1 VALGGYLAVL
11 AFLTL
16 VPMPLDYPVTNNL
29 TLFHTI
35 AREDTRQFLGNLL
48 LLAPLA
54 VLLPA
59 VHPWFTPLR
68 TVATGFAT
76 SVTIE
81 YLQATTVSARAGD
94 IDDVLLNTLGVAI
107 ATLVVAV
114 ASLAISIEDR

>member
-1 VALGGYLAVL
+1 VALGGYLVVL

-16 VPMPLDYPVTNNL
+16 TPLPLDYPVTNNL

-35 AREDTRQFLGNLL
+35 AREDTRQFFGNLM

-59 VHPWFTPLR
+59 IHPWFTPLR
-68 TVATGFAT
+68 IVATGFAT
-76 SVTIE
+76 SVAIE

-107 ATLVVAV
+107 TTAAIAAARRAQTL
-114 ASLAISIEDR
+114 I

>member
-1 VALGGYLAVL
+1 MALGGYLVVL

-16 VPMPLDYPVTNNL
+16 MPLPLDYPVSNNL

-35 AREDTRQFLGNLL
+35 AREDTRQFLGNLML
-48 LLAPLA
+48 LVPLA

-59 VHPWFTPLR
+59 IHPWFTPLR
-68 TVATGFAT
+68 VTATAFAT
-76 SVTIE
+76 SVAIE

-107 ATLVVAV
+107 ATVGVGVVRV
-114 ASLAISIEDR
+114 AAH